1 MKDLSVSI
9 VAYNDEEDVK
19 NAVESILR
27 WTPDFIS
34 MTIYIVDNSTK
45 ENTLKELES
54 KPNVVY
60 ISTGKNLGF
69 GGGHNVIIDKLD
81 SKYHAIV
88 NPDILLK
95 EDAFSKI
102 VSFMDETN
110 CGMCV
115 PRITDEEGNLL
126 KVYRREVTV
135 FDMFIRMFIKGGFK
149 KRRAYHTMQDM
160 DYDKPFQVPFAQ
172 GSFLVIKTDL
182 FKKLKGF
189 DERFFLYME
198 DADLCKRVNNV
209 SNLLYFPGTSV
220 IHKWEKGSHKNLAL
234 FKLHVS
240 SMVKYFLK
248 WRRSL
253 SNKKIV

>member
-1 MKDLSVSI
+1 MKNLSIAI

-34 MTIYIVDNSTK
+34 MTIYIVDNSTE
-45 ENTLKELES
+45 ENNLKDLEKNS
-54 KPNVVY
+54 EVVY
-60 ISTGKNLGF
+60 IKTGANLGF
-69 GGGHNVIIDKLD
+69 GAGHNLVLRQLD
-81 SKYHAIV
+81 SEYHAIV

-102 VSFMDETN
+102 LNFMRETG

-115 PRITDEEGNLL
+115 PRITDEDGNLL

-135 FDMFIRMFIKGGFK
+135 FDMFLRMFVKVGFK
-149 KRRAYHTMQDM
+149 KRKDYHTLQDM
-160 DYDKPFQVPFAQ
+160 DYTKTFRVPFAQ
-172 GSFLVIKTDL
+172 GSFLVIKTEL
-182 FKKLKGF
+182 FKALHGF

-198 DADLCKRVNNV
+198 DADLCKRVNAT
-209 SNLLYFPGTSV
+209 STLLYCPDATV
-220 IHKWEKGSHKNLAL
+220 IHKWEKGSHKNLGL

-253 SNKKIV
+253 SNKKRV

>member
-45 ENTLKELES
+45 ENTLKELEK

-182 FKKLKGF
+182 YKKLKGF

>member
-1 MKDLSVSI
+1 MKDLSIAI

-45 ENTLKELES
+45 ENTLKDLES
-54 KPNVVY
+54 EDKVVY
-60 ISTGKNLGF
+60 ISAGKNLGF
-69 GGGHNVIIDKLD
+69 GGGHNVVLPKLD

-88 NPDILLK
+88 NPDILLN

-102 VSFMDETN
+102 ISFMDKEG

-149 KRRAYHTMQDM
+149 KRRAYHTLQDK
-160 DYDKPFQVPFAQ
+160 DYSKPFKVPFAQ
-172 GSFLVIKTDL
+172 GSFLVIKTEL
-182 FKKLKGF
+182 FKALNGF

-198 DADLCKRVNNV
+198 DADLCKRVNQT
-209 SNLLYFPGTSV
+209 STLLYCPDATV
-220 IHKWEKGSHKNLAL
+220 IHKWERGSHKNLAL

-253 SNKKIV
+253 SNGKRV

>member
-45 ENTLKELES
+45 ENTLKELEKKS
-54 KPNVVY
+54 NVVY

-135 FDMFIRMFIKGGFK
+135 FDMFIRMFIKGGLK

-160 DYDKPFQVPFAQ
+160 DYSKPFNVPFAQ

>member
-1 MKDLSVSI
+1 MKDLSVAI

-34 MTIYIVDNSTK
+34 MTLYIVDNSTK
-45 ENTLKELES
+45 ETGLKELES
-54 KPNVVY
+54 NPNVVY
-60 ISTGKNLGF
+60 INTGKNLGF
-69 GGGHNVIIDKLD
+69 GGGHNVVLPKLD

-102 VSFMDETN
+102 VSFMDETG

-115 PRITDEEGNLL
+115 PRITDEDGNLL

-160 DYDKPFQVPFAQ
+160 DYEKPFEVPFAQ
-172 GSFLVIKTDL
+172 GSFLVIKTEL

-209 SNLLYFPGTSV
+209 SNLLYFPGASV
-220 IHKWEKGSHKNLAL
+220 IQKWEKGSHKNLGL

-253 SNKKIV
+253 SNGKRV